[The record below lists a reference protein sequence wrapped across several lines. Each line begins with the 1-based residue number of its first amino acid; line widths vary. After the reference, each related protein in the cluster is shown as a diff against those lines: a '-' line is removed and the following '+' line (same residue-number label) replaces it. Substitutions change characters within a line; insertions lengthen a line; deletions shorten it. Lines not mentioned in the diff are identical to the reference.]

1 MAEFNFEKMC
11 CNVYENVKKRLI
23 EEDGWVFP
31 NWHDMKT
38 DPPKEDGTYLVCRY
52 PFYHPEGE
60 VTTSNYALNLR
71 KVDDLDFEEERP
83 GWWYYD
89 DEWGFKEE
97 GPFDYWMP
105 LPKPPKK
112 EEEDGNSSN

>member
-38 DPPKEDGTYLVCRY
+38 DPPKEDGTYLVCR
-52 PFYHPEGE
+52 
-60 VTTSNYALNLR
+60 
-71 KVDDLDFEEERP
+71 
-83 GWWYYD
+83 
-89 DEWGFKEE
+89 
-97 GPFDYWMP
+97 
-105 LPKPPKK
+105 
-112 EEEDGNSSN
+112 

>member
-1 MAEFNFEKMC
+1 MAGFNFDKLC
-11 CNVYENVKKRLI
+11 QDVYEDLKKRLI
-23 EEDGWVFP
+23 DDGWVFP

-38 DPPKEDGTYLVCRY
+38 DPPKEDGTYLVCCY

-71 KVDDLDFEEERP
+71 EVDDLDFEDERP
-83 GWWYYD
+83 GWWYYN

>member
-31 NWHDMKT
+31 NWHDMKN
-38 DPPKEDGTYLVCRY
+38 DPPKKDGAYFVCRY

-105 LPKPPKK
+105 LPKTPKK
-112 EEEDGNSSN
+112 EEEDE

>member
-1 MAEFNFEKMC
+1 MAGFNFDKLC
-11 CNVYENVKKRLI
+11 QNVYEDLKKRLI
-23 EEDGWVFP
+23 DDGWVFP
-31 NWHDMKT
+31 NWHDVKT

-71 KVDDLDFEEERP
+71 KVDDLEFEEERP
-83 GWWYYD
+83 GWWYYN

-105 LPKPPKK
+105 LPKTPKK
-112 EEEDGNSSN
+112 EEEDE